1 MLVPRLISKHQV
13 AQGQTIR
20 VFHRHN
26 PNFDGEGKKL
36 REVEIERYRIE
47 VLDEC
52 SGMEGPKH
60 DEIAALA
67 YALYLEREGD
77 AGTALEDWLLA
88 ESILRSRQTEVA
100 EVTKDENPLR

>member
-1 MLVPRLISKHQV
+1 
-13 AQGQTIR
+13 
-20 VFHRHN
+20 
-26 PNFDGEGKKL
+26 
-36 REVEIERYRIE
+36 
-47 VLDEC
+47 
-52 SGMEGPKH
+52 MEGPKH